1 MLFTSHYT
9 IAYILRGPFQFQEE
23 EEKNLEQRI
32 QELLK
37 YEDGKKVLFGIFTL
51 AIKPTQGKKFG
62 KTLEFSLPSFLNGLF
77 GKQPL
82 QIPRRLLILQVNCS
96 K

>member
-1 MLFTSHYT
+1 MQLTNNKKQHKNTSSHDCFGIGIQGLT
-9 IAYILRGPFQFQEE
+9 YILTGLFKFQEE

-62 KTLEFSLPSFLNGLF
+62 NQAK
-77 GKQPL
+77 
-82 QIPRRLLILQVNCS
+82 PR
-96 K
+96 